1 MKSVYITGT
10 GLFTPEQ
17 SISNAELVTAF
28 NSWAENWNQQQAAA
42 IKAGEVTAQAL
53 SSAEFIEKASGIK
66 SRYVMDKEGILNPER
81 MKPYLPE
88 RPDDQPCLQAE
99 MAVKAAQ
106 QALDQADLKVNKSI
120 WLFWPAPIRSVL
132 IPP

>member
-42 IKAGEVTAQAL
+42 IKAGEGNTWKYPL
-53 SSAEFIEKASGIK
+53 SI
-66 SRYVMDKEGILNPER
+66 P
-81 MKPYLPE
+81 
-88 RPDDQPCLQAE
+88 
-99 MAVKAAQ
+99 
-106 QALDQADLKVNKSI
+106 
-120 WLFWPAPIRSVL
+120 LFK
-132 IPP
+132 